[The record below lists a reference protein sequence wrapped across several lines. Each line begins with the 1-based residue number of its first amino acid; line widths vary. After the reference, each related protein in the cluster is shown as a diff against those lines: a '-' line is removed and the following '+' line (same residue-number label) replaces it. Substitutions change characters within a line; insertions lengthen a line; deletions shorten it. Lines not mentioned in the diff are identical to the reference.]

1 MRNPSSLVL
10 FSATLC
16 VYFTVQISSVAAKC
30 KGPWAN
36 HMCFGGNGKRSWTAP
51 LPEVDK
57 RDDDVGRTLLRN
69 VLLNRLDSYP
79 PQGGYYSDSES
90 FNPIGSD
97 STEEELPYNREQQ
110 LRQLIKEQILRRE
123 MAALVDDDDVYD

>member
-1 MRNPSSLVL
+1 MNFLV
-10 FSATLC
+10 
-16 VYFTVQISSVAAKC
+16 FT
-30 KGPWAN
+30 
-36 HMCFGGNGKRSWTAP
+36 GNGKRSWTAP

-69 VLLNRLDSYP
+69 VLLNRLDNYP

-110 LRQLIKEQILRRE
+110 LRQLIKEQVSNQSEPVLY
-123 MAALVDDDDVYD
+123 VKKK